1 MLNQKGVTLV
11 ELLVAMV
18 IGIIG
23 FLGMMAV
30 QITSIGATNVAR
42 NENAATM
49 LGHGLTERFTFSAYT
64 AAALTS
70 GSTHPTSTDL
80 ANRFVHLNPIFAN
93 GSTASAAGIGTRYT
107 RTWDVMDNYSGT
119 GQKMVTVRVT
129 WGESGGTQKVRS
141 FRYYKSQFY

>member
-1 MLNQKGVTLV
+1 MLNQKGFTLV
-11 ELLVAMV
+11 ELLVAMI

-30 QITSIGATNVAR
+30 QITSISATNVAR
-42 NENAATM
+42 NENAATL

-80 ANRFVHLNPIFAN
+80 ANRFVHPNPIFAN
-93 GSTASAAGIGTRYT
+93 GSTASSAPGTQFT
-107 RTWDVMDNYSGT
+107 RTWTVLDNYSGS

-129 WGESGGTQKVRS
+129 WGESGGVQKVRS

>member
-1 MLNQKGVTLV
+1 MLNQKGFTLV
-11 ELLVAMV
+11 ELLVAMI

-30 QITSIGATNVAR
+30 QITSIAATTVAR
-42 NENAATM
+42 NENAATL

-80 ANRFVHLNPIFAN
+80 ANRFVHPNPIFAN
-93 GSTASAAGIGTRYT
+93 GSTASSAPGTQFT
-107 RTWDVMDNYSGT
+107 QTWTVLDNYSGS

-129 WGESGGTQKVRS
+129 WGESGGAQKVRS